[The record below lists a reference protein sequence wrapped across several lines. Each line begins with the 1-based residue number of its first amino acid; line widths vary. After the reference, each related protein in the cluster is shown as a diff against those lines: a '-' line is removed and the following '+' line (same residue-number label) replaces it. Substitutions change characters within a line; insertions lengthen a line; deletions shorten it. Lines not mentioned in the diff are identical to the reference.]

1 MQGLCNQSSA
11 LRLLHLYAHADLWL
25 AIACCMLCI
34 CTLLPNSHFSWWL
47 PLLALVWPQQEN
59 AADRREVAP
68 TGCHMI
74 GAGSLRFDTRDAC
87 GTGTLVILF
96 VFSQWR
102 GFSIFLKQG

>member
-1 MQGLCNQSSA
+1 MF
-11 LRLLHLYAHADLWL
+11 
-25 AIACCMLCI
+25 
-34 CTLLPNSHFSWWL
+34 CTFTFLIHQMSTAKWPFQKRTCLF
-47 PLLALVWPQQEN
+47 ALVWPPQEN